1 MASHDDCT
9 TAVCRF
15 IYIRYEPSRLHFMG
29 TSHLYGGYILNWFS
43 SELSTKL
50 YGTWP
55 GEVSLLLACLR
66 KIVLLI
72 PLIFILPC
80 FLADKVFAVF
90 LAEPISD
97 ILAATVTT
105 ITFLTRFDKILEVG
119 VQVKKR

>member
-1 MASHDDCT
+1 MSA
-9 TAVCRF
+9 
-15 IYIRYEPSRLHFMG
+15 
-29 TSHLYGGYILNWFS
+29 
-43 SELSTKL
+43 KL

-55 GEVSLLLACLR
+55 GEGKSALACLR

-119 VQVKKR
+119 VQVKKGD